1 MTKPAGIAGVV
12 IVAVL
17 LLSGLGASTASASFC
32 AKVSKFEN
40 AKKAGN
46 WVGFATAS
54 VQCGGTQ
61 QNALT
66 ARFVLV
72 LETLKPTVDN
82 LYCVKILLG
91 VNENANGFWEDED
104 CTIENPAGKKNQ
116 SNYSEIE
123 VPGPVVRPL
132 GGAYPKAGLLLNASS
147 SSIATQLQTSAAKPL
162 SGTGLK
168 LELTFLDPNVAESL
182 VRFQAVKK
190 SSSVSCNTEGL
201 GSGEVLIKGA
211 IRLVYDSLSSESGG
225 LGVGTLFEIPETT
238 IKCFEGGTE
247 TAKIKVKGSSLGL
260 VKPINKEVEA
270 GSNTIEGSLYCSS
283 TTGKPAETRYWNE
296 SGELKESL
304 LEVEAGLGIERG
316 CELIG
321 GSTSQV
327 VTLLPNEMLEIAG

>member
-91 VNENANGFWEDED
+91 VNENANGFWERPRLH
-104 CTIENPAGKKNQ
+104 NRK
-116 SNYSEIE
+116 
-123 VPGPVVRPL
+123 PGR
-132 GGAYPKAGLLLNASS
+132 
-147 SSIATQLQTSAAKPL
+147 
-162 SGTGLK
+162 
-168 LELTFLDPNVAESL
+168 
-182 VRFQAVKK
+182 
-190 SSSVSCNTEGL
+190 
-201 GSGEVLIKGA
+201 
-211 IRLVYDSLSSESGG
+211 
-225 LGVGTLFEIPETT
+225 
-238 IKCFEGGTE
+238 
-247 TAKIKVKGSSLGL
+247 
-260 VKPINKEVEA
+260 
-270 GSNTIEGSLYCSS
+270 
-283 TTGKPAETRYWNE
+283 
-296 SGELKESL
+296 
-304 LEVEAGLGIERG
+304 
-316 CELIG
+316 
-321 GSTSQV
+321 
-327 VTLLPNEMLEIAG
+327 